1 MDLETLSGVT
11 RCCQQLCNWGEICLL
26 RLCMFLITF
35 QFSFL
40 AARAEQ
46 ALVEKPSALPPPPP
60 RLKKHKHAEK
70 NDSRGLQDRS
80 DKDGLSVFTYFW
92 FHTEDSSGGKPQGL
106 PILGT
111 SCFKATVFG
120 GGGSGG
126 CGGAVLKVRATLH
139 L

>member
-1 MDLETLSGVT
+1 MHVSDHFT
-11 RCCQQLCNWGEICLL
+11 I
-26 RLCMFLITF
+26 
-35 QFSFL
+35 SFL

-46 ALVEKPSALPPPPP
+46 ALVEKPSALAPP

-92 FHTEDSSGGKPQGL
+92 FHTEDSSGGGKPQGL

-111 SCFKATVFG
+111 SCFKATVL

-126 CGGAVLKVRATLH
+126 GWWVCMSGAESPSDPPLIKH
-139 L
+139 LLQKSHIFT

>member
-1 MDLETLSGVT
+1 M
-11 RCCQQLCNWGEICLL
+11 
-26 RLCMFLITF
+26 
-35 QFSFL
+35 
-40 AARAEQ
+40 
-46 ALVEKPSALPPPPP
+46 EKPSALAPPP

-92 FHTEDSSGGKPQGL
+92 FRTEDSSGGGKPQGL

-120 GGGSGG
+120 GGGGSDGG
-126 CGGAVLKVRATLH
+126 WWVRTSDPPLIKH
-139 L
+139 LLQKSHIFT